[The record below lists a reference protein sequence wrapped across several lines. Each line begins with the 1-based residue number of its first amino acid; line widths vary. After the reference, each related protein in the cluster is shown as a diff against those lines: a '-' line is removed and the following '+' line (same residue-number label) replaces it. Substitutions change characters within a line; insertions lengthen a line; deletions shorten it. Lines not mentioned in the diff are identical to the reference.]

1 MERDGFVLA
10 RLDEVVQAARTDSL
24 WFMIFGLTAPQQPVR
39 IVARP
44 LGVGLECGRGPLE
57 QCTRL
62 AAEMRLV
69 GVAMAQRGV
78 EGTGIA
84 IAHGQQRMFGAQHAF
99 DLSRPQAR

>member
-24 WFMIFGLTAPQQPVR
+24 WFMIFGLTAPQQPVC

-44 LGVGLECGRGPLE
+44 LGVGLECGGGPLE
-57 QCTRL
+57 QRTRL

-69 GVAMAQRGV
+69 GVAMAQRGIKGPGV
-78 EGTGIA
+78 A
-84 IAHGQQRMFGAQHAF
+84 VAHGQQRMFGAQHAL

>member
-39 IVARP
+39 IVARL
-44 LGVGLECGRGPLE
+44 LGVGLQRCGGLFE
-57 QCTRL
+57 QGARL
-62 AAEMRLV
+62 AVEMRLV

-78 EGTGIA
+78 EGPGVA